1 MKDKRRYIY
10 FIAVI
15 IILVFQLLSSDTDQS
30 KDLNAVID
38 GSLTVDFIDIGQGDA
53 ILITAP
59 EGTTMLIDAGDNSE
73 EDRMV
78 KYLQDRGIKRLDYV
92 VGTHPHADHIGGLDA
107 VILNFDIGEIYMPK
121 KVHNTKTFEDVLLAV
136 KEKGY
141 KINTAKAGVTFDLG
155 EGVVAQMVAPVSDSY
170 SNMNDYS
177 AVIRVSYGDTSFL
190 FTGDAEKA
198 AEYEMIDGKYPIDAT
213 VLKVG
218 HHGSTSST
226 TKAFLEAVNPDFG
239 VISSKKGNSYGHPHE
254 EIIERLEEANVT
266 YYSTQDVGTI
276 IAVTDGQTINW
287 TTEGSSRYSK

>member
-1 MKDKRRYIY
+1 MKNKRRYIY

-15 IILVFQLLSSDTDQS
+15 IIFVFQLLSSDTDQS
-30 KDLNAVID
+30 KDLNPVID

-53 ILITAP
+53 ILITGP

-73 EDRMV
+73 EDRIV
-78 KYLQDRGIKRLDYV
+78 AYLQDKGIKRLDYV

-107 VILNFDIGEIYMPK
+107 VILNFDIGEVYMPK
-121 KVHNTKTFEDVLLAV
+121 KAHNTKTFEDVLLAV

-141 KINTAKAGVTFDLG
+141 KINTAKAGVTLDLG
-155 EGVVAQMVAPVSDSY
+155 EGVMAQMVAPVSDSY

-190 FTGDAEKA
+190 FTGDAEQA
-198 AEYEMIDGKYPIDAT
+198 AEYEMVDGQYPIDAT

-226 TKAFLEAVNPDFG
+226 TEEFLEAVNPEFG
-239 VISSKKGNSYGHPHE
+239 VISSKKGNSYGHPHK
-254 EIIERLEEANVT
+254 EIIQRLEEANIT
-266 YYSTQDVGTI
+266 YYNTQDVGTI